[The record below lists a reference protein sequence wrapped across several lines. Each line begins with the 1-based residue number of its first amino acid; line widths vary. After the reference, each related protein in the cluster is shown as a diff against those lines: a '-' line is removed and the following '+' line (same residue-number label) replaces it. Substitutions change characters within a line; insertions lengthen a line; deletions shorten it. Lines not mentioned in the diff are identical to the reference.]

1 MIIKVG
7 LSHRT
12 APVEIREQLAFAKSE
27 LPAVVSE
34 LMTST
39 PIGEAVVLSTCN
51 RFEVYA
57 ALPRGAANHDGA
69 LAEAS
74 VAIEQ
79 RLPFVSRRELARLAG
94 RR

>member
-12 APVEIREQLAFAKSE
+12 APVEIREQLAFAKDE
-27 LPAVVSE
+27 LPTVLRE
-34 LMTST
+34 LLTST
-39 PIGEAVVLSTCN
+39 PVAEAVVLSTCN

-57 ALPRGAANHDGA
+57 ALPRGSESHDRA

-79 RLPFVSRRELARLAG
+79 RLIEFSKRIGKKGAHAE
-94 RR
+94 